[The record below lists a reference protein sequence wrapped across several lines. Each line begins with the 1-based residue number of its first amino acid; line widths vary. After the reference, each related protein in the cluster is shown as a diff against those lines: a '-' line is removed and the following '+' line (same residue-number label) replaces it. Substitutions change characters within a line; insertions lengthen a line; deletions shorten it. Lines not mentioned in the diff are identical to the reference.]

1 LGEHTGSFGF
11 GANAQIRPTVSLLF
25 EYTPRVGFKLGQ
37 IEPADPLG
45 TTFRNHSEEEIGFGI
60 EKRIGRHA
68 FALTFSNTQTTTTS
82 RYNSSN
88 LALGQSQ
95 FVIGFN
101 LYRRLF

>member
-1 LGEHTGSFGF
+1 MGV
-11 GANAQIRPTVSLLF
+11 NARIRPTVSLLF
-25 EYTPRVGFKLGQ
+25 DYTPRVGFKLGRVDAEFDMNFTR
-37 IEPADPLG
+37 IER
-45 TTFRNHSEEEIGFGI
+45 FRNESEAAIGFGI

-68 FALTFSNTQTTTTS
+68 FSLTFSNTQTTTTS

-88 LALGQSQ
+88 LVLSPSK